1 MPKALPI
8 ELRSRVLAS
17 LAEGMTFVEAA
28 ETFDVGVATIVRWRR
43 LERERGD
50 ARPRKTGGD
59 RRSWRIEAASG
70 AILALLEEDP
80 ELPIN
85 ALRAALREQGL
96 VFGYGTV
103 RMFLKRHGFKRRRGR
118 RPARRTPAR
127 PSRCKPVRIP

>member
-17 LAEGMTFVEAA
+17 LAEGVTFVEAA

-85 ALRAALREQGL
+85 TLRAALREQGL

-118 RPARRTPAR
+118 RPARRAPAPR
-127 PSRCKPVRIP
+127 RGPVRTR